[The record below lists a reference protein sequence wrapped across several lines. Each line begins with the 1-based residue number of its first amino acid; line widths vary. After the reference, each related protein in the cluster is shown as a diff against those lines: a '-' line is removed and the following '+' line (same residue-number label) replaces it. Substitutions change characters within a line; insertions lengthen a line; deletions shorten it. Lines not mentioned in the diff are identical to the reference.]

1 MTPRIMIEKIDKLIF
16 VTKKKI
22 KMEFVIFKF
31 RKNGGVNRYI
41 YLIFQIVGLNPK
53 SICQGW

>member
-41 YLIFQIVGLNPK
+41 YI
-53 SICQGW
+53 